1 MIATVTG
8 GTGFLGSRLVRQL
21 VENGAQVRCL
31 VRAGSG
37 CETLRRDLPR
47 ELSCHLI
54 AFAGNLERPESY
66 VPALEGCDV
75 LFHSAAALRGSVPAL
90 FLTNVV
96 GTRGLLDAAGRA
108 GVGRVVLVSSI
119 AVHGVSHLPAHS
131 VVDES
136 CPLDPEP
143 HRRDPYT
150 FSKVEQERAAVQWQR
165 RTGGRLV
172 VVRPGV
178 IYGPGRD
185 CISARVGLRF
195 GGLLLKMGDQ
205 RLPHTFV
212 DNCAAAVLLAGTVAG
227 IGGQSFN
234 VVDDA
239 PPTGSQLV
247 AEYRRSGQRLRVVR
261 VPDGAIAPLSRLC
274 QWYHRWSRGQ
284 LPDLLT
290 PYKSAAQ
297 WKPLHYANGR
307 AKAVL
312 GWRPRVGSDEGLRQ
326 TLAWLR
332 DIRRSGQALTA

>member
-21 VENGAQVRCL
+21 LEHGAQVRCL
-31 VRAGSG
+31 VRAGSDHAA
-37 CETLRRDLPR
+37 LRRDLPR
-47 ELSCHLI
+47 ELACRLVT
-54 AFAGNLERPESY
+54 FAGSLERPESY
-66 VPALEGCDV
+66 APALEGCDV

-90 FLTNVV
+90 FLANVV
-96 GTRGLLDAAGRA
+96 GTRDLLQAAGRA

-136 CPLDPEP
+136 CPLDPQP

-150 FSKVEQERAAVQWQR
+150 FSKVEQERAAWEWHRQER
-165 RTGGRLV
+165 GPLV

-205 RLPHTFV
+205 RLPHTYA
-212 DNCAAAVLLAGTVAG
+212 DNCAGAVLLAGTVPG
-227 IGGQSFN
+227 VEGQSFN
-234 VVDDA
+234 VIDDA
-239 PPTGSQLV
+239 PPTGSELL
-247 AEYRRSGQRLRVVR
+247 AEYRRSGQRLRVVP
-261 VPDGAIAPLSRLC
+261 VPGGAIAPLSRLC

-284 LPDLLT
+284 LPEVLT

-297 WKPLHYANGR
+297 WKPLRYSNAR

-312 GWRPRVGSDEGLRQ
+312 GWRPRVGFDEGLRR

-332 DIRRSGQALTA
+332 ESRRAGQPLTA